1 LIIVQVEEVLVEAR
15 SRDIQLDDGDYFKII
30 IALCQNKMA
39 AQAQVP
45 YLISPPRQLCGV
57 ADPGSGAFFI
67 PGSGQVFS
75 LSRNPWENCWITN
88 SGNLLF
94 DKKSFS
100 LPIQTLLFMGQRQ
113 A

>member
-57 ADPGSGAFFI
+57 ADPGSGAFLFLD
-67 PGSGQVFS
+67 PGKFSSYLGTSGKIF
-75 LSRNPWENCWITN
+75 
-88 SGNLLF
+88 
-94 DKKSFS
+94 
-100 LPIQTLLFMGQRQ
+100 
-113 A
+113 

>member
-45 YLISPPRQLCGV
+45 YLSPTP
-57 ADPGSGAFFI
+57 
-67 PGSGQVFS
+67 
-75 LSRNPWENCWITN
+75 ENQGLWKIW
-88 SGNLLF
+88 
-94 DKKSFS
+94 
-100 LPIQTLLFMGQRQ
+100 
-113 A
+113 